1 MCARARCRA
10 SCSSSHATD
19 RTWWRAPSTKRRR
32 YASGLRRS
40 TGRYEA
46 TGTRAALDYR
56 RRVSHAP
63 KPRTRAQREGGHPT
77 FKQAAAA
84 AAASRRRARA
94 PRARSRRWSD
104 RPERGA
110 SSAAGV
116 WSDCTS
122 PGTRRSP
129 RCSFAPSKLPYC
141 SACLCSL
148 RRPLSPQV
156 LLSPRMLPPWSGLL
170 EWNRFSVR
178 IDPTKANLRHLGAHL
193 GALDHTKLL
202 AGVRAAKHALTYHL
216 DGYTGR
222 ECVPIA
228 C

>member
-1 MCARARCRA
+1 MLALAVHADCAPP
-10 SCSSSHATD
+10 HV
-19 RTWWRAPSTKRRR
+19 
-32 YASGLRRS
+32 L
-40 TGRYEA
+40 
-46 TGTRAALDYR
+46 L
-56 RRVSHAP
+56 
-63 KPRTRAQREGGHPT
+63 
-77 FKQAAAA
+77 
-84 AAASRRRARA
+84 
-94 PRARSRRWSD
+94 
-104 RPERGA
+104 
-110 SSAAGV
+110 
-116 WSDCTS
+116 S
-122 PGTRRSP
+122 PH
-129 RCSFAPSKLPYC
+129 KLPYC

-170 EWNRFSVR
+170 EWSRFSVR